1 MIKETHKVL
10 MVNTENRIS
19 VGNDAIG
26 VTVEHQICLYTK
38 DDGGIGVDVDFMDI
52 RDIEFMGMPLEDQSY
67 KGFRKFKEQMLELG
81 VDVDKLIDEECV
93 GLFSNEDLAFIKN
106 KYRNL
111 FS

>member
-10 MVNTENRIS
+10 MVSTENRIS
-19 VGNDAIG
+19 VGNDAIE

-38 DDGGIGVDVDFMDI
+38 DGGGIGVDVEFVDI
-52 RDIEFMGMPLEDQSY
+52 RDVEFMGMLLEDQSY
-67 KGFRKFKEQMLELG
+67 TGFRKFKEQMLELG
-81 VDVDKLIDEECV
+81 VDVDKLIDGECV
-93 GLFSNEDLAFIKN
+93 GLFSSEDLAFIKN

>member
-10 MVNTENRIS
+10 MISTENRIS
-19 VGNDAIG
+19 VGNDAIE

-38 DDGGIGVDVDFMDI
+38 DGGGIGVDVEFLDI
-52 RDIEFMGMPLEDQSY
+52 RDVEFMGMPLEDQSY
-67 KGFRKFKEQMLELG
+67 TGFRKFKEQVLELG